1 MITTA
6 PQQSTVLVCKVHL
19 PTILHPNHPPN
30 QLSAIRQQTR
40 VQQEWHNHQGQP
52 QAPSDT
58 FVMCNHSLFC
68 LTTSKLFND
77 HLVNHLP
84 KQHYVSLLAFW
95 ASKHVSDQS
104 TSWYASKRCFKSI
117 LEYYDI
123 WFKSTANWIF
133 RRRKRFG
140 GAKSA
145 SVCWVTRVARRL
157 MLQFIDSPVILDI
170 ASVPQMLDCH

>member
-84 KQHYVSLLAFW
+84 KQHHVSLLAFW
-95 ASKHVSDQS
+95 ASKHDSDQS

-145 SVCWVTRVARRL
+145 HSTLSAMDFWNLTITWSRVYL
-157 MLQFIDSPVILDI
+157 TLPDNYKDHKIQ
-170 ASVPQMLDCH
+170 